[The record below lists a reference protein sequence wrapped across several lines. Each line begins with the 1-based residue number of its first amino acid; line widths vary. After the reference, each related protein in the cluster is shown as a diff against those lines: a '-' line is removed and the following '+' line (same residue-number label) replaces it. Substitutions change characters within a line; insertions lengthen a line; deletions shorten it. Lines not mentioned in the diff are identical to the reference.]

1 MKSIRSFLGVLLL
14 LSACATGAARA
25 ADLSQPIMLVATEL
39 LAGSVYEEAV
49 LVAAPLPQGGHAGFI
64 VNRPTAMKLETLFP
78 EHAPSRKVVD
88 PIYLGGPVLS
98 EAIVAVAR
106 TAPDGAG
113 DVFQIMPG
121 LVAVLDAEGVDRVI
135 ETTPNEARYFA
146 GLMVWGPDELE
157 AQIRLGAWSV
167 RPADVEAVLN

>member
-1 MKSIRSFLGVLLL
+1 
-14 LSACATGAARA
+14 
-25 ADLSQPIMLVATEL
+25 MLVATEL

-113 DVFQIMPG
+113 DVFHGAYVYSYLCHPG
-121 LVAVLDAEGVDRVI
+121 KSWHEHFDFARAASTYKIQRLGNEAGLPTLANI
-135 ETTPNEARYFA
+135 ETVKQEF
-146 GLMVWGPDELE
+146 
-157 AQIRLGAWSV
+157 QIGRKKEFW
-167 RPADVEAVLN
+167 D